1 MPSALLPG
9 SMVAVV
15 TPITVQH
22 YIKCKVHKINY
33 LTNSIIEQNLNYL
46 VMSAY
51 VHNEYLLATGFWK
64 TD

>member
-1 MPSALLPG
+1 
-9 SMVAVV
+9 MVAVV
-15 TPITVQH
+15 TPITIQH
-22 YIKCKVHKINY
+22 YIKCKLHKINY
-33 LTNSIIEQNLNYL
+33 LSNSIIEQNSNYL